1 MTSTSLCNE
10 TPADRILATL
20 KRGGAATH
28 AVLAAELSVSIEAVR
43 QQMGR
48 LEQAGLVRA
57 HDEVRGIGRPV
68 RVWSL
73 TAAGHARFPDRHD
86 QLATG
91 LIEAMR
97 EVIGADGLISVLKQR
112 GRDLEAAYTV
122 ELSHLPLST
131 RVERLAELRHGEGYM
146 AEAVAEADGSFTL
159 IEHHCAIC
167 AAATAC
173 QGFCA
178 EELRVFRSLF
188 PDASVERTEH
198 LLGNGRRCVYRIVPV
213 A

>member
-1 MTSTSLCNE
+1 MTSNSLCNE

-73 TAAGHARFPDRHD
+73 TAADNQIGVLQGTIVDDINEFIGGKCD
-86 QLATG
+86 
-91 LIEAMR
+91 
-97 EVIGADGLISVLKQR
+97 EVKS
-112 GRDLEAAYTV
+112 EW
-122 ELSHLPLST
+122 
-131 RVERLAELRHGEGYM
+131 EGK
-146 AEAVAEADGSFTL
+146 
-159 IEHHCAIC
+159 
-167 AAATAC
+167 
-173 QGFCA
+173 
-178 EELRVFRSLF
+178 
-188 PDASVERTEH
+188 
-198 LLGNGRRCVYRIVPV
+198 
-213 A
+213 